1 MRKRIGDDIAAV
13 ARDPDIAAKLVSSGQ
28 VPNPGGAEEFSADIL
43 RQEAQVAAMAKV
55 VGLKKM
61 D

>member
-1 MRKRIGDDIAAV
+1 V
-13 ARDPDIAAKLVSSGQ
+13 ARDPEIAAKLVSSGQ
-28 VPNPGGAEEFSADIL
+28 GPNPGGAEEFSADIL

-55 VGLKKM
+55 VGLKRM